1 MNKLKTLCDLNWA
14 LDEKT
19 CWVNISTDKS
29 RMLLRP
35 KNEVINIQ
43 DLRNEAING
52 IKALEDFRKIKNIE
66 FGVGDGKCEW
76 RINGKECDDIDLIDK
91 CSLLSSYNPKE
102 VMKWIKY
109 FFNIKKE
116 DLK

>member
-1 MNKLKTLCDLNWA
+1 MNKLKTLCDLNWT

-19 CWVNISTDKS
+19 CWMDISTDKS
-29 RMLLRP
+29 RMLMKP
-35 KNEVINIQ
+35 QTEVVNIQ
-43 DLRNEAING
+43 DLRNEAIKW
-52 IKALEDFRKIKNIE
+52 IKELEDFRKIESIE

-76 RINGKECDDIDLIDK
+76 RINDKECNDIDLIDK
-91 CSLLSSYNPKE
+91 YSLLSSYNSE
-102 VMKWIKY
+102 ITKWIKY